1 LGVVKY
7 RYVQGR
13 YIIDLL
19 VVKVK
24 NLIEVSREWNFT
36 LVKFADFNPAR
47 WEYRKRPYVCQGE
60 KPFLNY
66 CLTGV
71 AGIVYYHLHRP
82 AFARDRLRKKVGM

>member
-1 LGVVKY
+1 MKY
-7 RYVQGR
+7 KYVQGR

-36 LVKFADFNPAR
+36 LVKFADFNPAS
-47 WEYRKRPYVCQGE
+47 WEYRKRPYVCQDE

-66 CLTGV
+66 CLTCI
-71 AGIVYYHLHRP
+71 AGIVYYRLQGP
-82 AFARDRLRKKVGM
+82 SFARDRLLKKVGM